1 VARENETNPTD
12 EIEITP
18 EMIEAG
24 LAELSFYSPRD
35 DSSEYAAEIVGA
47 IFRKMLALHRRK

>member
-1 VARENETNPTD
+1 VERKDEHGSTD

-24 LAELSFYSPRD
+24 LEQLSLYSPRE
-35 DSSEYAAEIVGA
+35 DSSEFAAEIVEA
-47 IFRKMLALHRRK
+47 IFRKMLARRRKK